1 MIEIIP
7 NWHPIWVHFA
17 IALLATGAA
26 IYLVFGWKPG
36 KVAGAPSNALVVA
49 RWMLWLGA
57 FSAVAALLTGYWAS
71 GTVAHDDVAHAN
83 MMVHRNWAFAATLFF
98 TAVALLEYL
107 RRNDV
112 RASVFS
118 ALLLLVGS
126 STLLMT
132 GLEGAENVY
141 EYGLG
146 VQRLPE
152 VSAHEHEDPHEEMAE
167 ASVPVAG
174 ETGDGHSHSHADSQP
189 VVSQDSTV
197 SDTEHPASQ
206 VSVKLNQAI
215 AAGDVEQLKILLAP
229 DVLIFESGN
238 VESSLA
244 EYESHH
250 MQSDMAFMK
259 TMNVEVE
266 SRQVFDSGDSATVV
280 TKSRIHGMYKEQELD
295 LSSTETLL
303 MKKVGGQWK
312 IIHIHWS
319 SR

>member
-17 IALLATGAA
+17 IALLSTGAA
-26 IYLVFGWKPG
+26 IYLVLGWKPG
-36 KVAGAPSNALVVA
+36 RVAGAPSTALMVA

-57 FSAVAALLTGYWAS
+57 FAAVTALLTGYWAS
-71 GTVAHDDVAHAN
+71 GTVAHDDLAHAN

-141 EYGLG
+141 EHGLG
-146 VQRLPE
+146 VQRLPV
-152 VSAHEHEDPHEEMAE
+152 VSAHEHAHEEVAE
-167 ASVPVAG
+167 APVPAAG
-174 ETGDGHSHSHADSQP
+174 VSDDGHSHSHSDSQS
-189 VVSQDSTV
+189 VVSQHSSV
-197 SDTEHPASQ
+197 SDTDHPASQ
-206 VSVKLNQAI
+206 AAAKLSQAI
-215 AAGDVEQLKILLAP
+215 AAGDVEQLRKLLAP

-259 TMNVEVE
+259 AMNIEVE
-266 SRQVFDSGDSATVV
+266 SRHVFDSGDTAIVV
-280 TKSRIHGMYKEQELD
+280 TLSRIHGMYKEKELD
-295 LSSTETLL
+295 LSSTETLV
-303 MKKVGGQWK
+303 MKNIVGQWK
-312 IIHIHWS
+312 IVHIHWS
-319 SR
+319 SG

>member
-17 IALLATGAA
+17 IALLSTGAV
-26 IYLVFGWKPG
+26 IYLVLGWKSG
-36 KVAGAPSNALVVA
+36 RVAGAPSNALMVA
-49 RWMLWLGA
+49 RWMLWLGTFA
-57 FSAVAALLTGYWAS
+57 AVAALLTGYWAS
-71 GTVAHDDVAHAN
+71 GTVVHDDLAHAN
-83 MMVHRNWAFAATLFF
+83 MMVHRNWAFAATVFF

-118 ALLLLVGS
+118 ALLLVVGS

-141 EYGLG
+141 KYGLG

-152 VSAHEHEDPHEEMAE
+152 VSAHEHAHEEVAE
-167 ASVPVAG
+167 TPVPADG
-174 ETGDGHSHSHADSQP
+174 ETDDGHAHSHADLQP
-189 VVSQDSTV
+189 VVSQDSSI

-206 VSVKLNQAI
+206 VAAKLSQAI

-238 VESSLA
+238 IESSLA

-250 MQSDMAFMK
+250 MQSDMTFMK
-259 TMNVEVE
+259 TMNIEVE
-266 SRQVFDSGDSATVV
+266 SRHVFDSGDTAIVV
-280 TKSRIHGMYKEQELD
+280 THSRIHGMYKEKELD

-303 MKKVGGQWK
+303 MKNMSGQWK
-312 IIHIHWS
+312 IVHIHWS
-319 SR
+319 SS